1 MDTTQEAAQTVA
13 LLQAVV
19 GQRELSR
26 RLRIS
31 RSSVQRVYKRY
42 LETGAFDRR
51 PGTGRPRAT
60 SAADDRYIQLT
71 VLRNRRLNAV
81 QVQQSLR
88 DERQVVISSDTVRRR
103 LAERNPTPKRTAT
116 VQH

>member
-1 MDTTQEAAQTVA
+1 MDRTPQEAAQAVA
-13 LLQAVV
+13 LLQAGL
-19 GQRELSR
+19 GQREVAR

-31 RSSVQRVYKRY
+31 RSSVQRVYRRY

-60 SAADDRYIQLT
+60 SAADDRYIQLS

-81 QVQQSLR
+81 QVQRSLR
-88 DERQVVISSDTVRRR
+88 DERQVVISSDTVRGD
-103 LAERNPTPKRTAT
+103 LLNRT
-116 VQH
+116 